1 MASRG
6 DLGRE
11 EARLSGVTEL
21 DVVTGAFS
29 YTGRHI
35 AEELLGR
42 GRSVRTLTRRLHPTD
57 PLASRMEAAPLASD
71 DSLVESLGGA
81 ATLYNTYWVRFER
94 GETTFASAVANI
106 GVLLDAAARAGFAA
120 SCT

>member
-1 MASRG
+1 MARRG

-42 GRSVRTLTRRLHPTD
+42 GRSVRTLTRRPHPTD
-57 PLASRMEAAPLASD
+57 PLASRIETAPLAFD